1 MADAEPFYKASEDLL
16 GENGVKFMIAYKPLQ
31 TSSAFRLWCKASG
44 LNIDEYNDIAI
55 DLAELS
61 KVKSPYSESKYYSE
75 EKWKKLIDDSQ
86 KFVGVIESISQHP
99 CSTLLL
105 DKPISKEVGLV
116 KAGDVICA
124 NISSYES
131 DNYKFL
137 KNDLLTVTV
146 WSIINQVCKLANI
159 KVPSIRELDNLLD
172 NKTYEIYEKG
182 LTCIINQADSQFGTE
197 LVKRYKPHSPAE
209 MSSFVAIIRPGCAS
223 LLQDFIDRKPY
234 TTGVK
239 ELDEILKSSS
249 NRMILQENI
258 MEYLMWLG
266 IPEDNTYDIIKKIAK
281 KKFKHEELEELKNKL
296 LKNWINK
303 LGNDKHFNETWK
315 IVEDAA
321 RYSFN
326 RKS

>member
-16 GENGVKFMIAYKPLQ
+16 GEDGVKFMIAYKPLQ

>member
-16 GENGVKFMIAYKPLQ
+16 GEDGVKFMIAYKPLQ
-31 TSSAFRLWCKASG
+31 ASSAFRLWCKASG

-239 ELDEILKSSS
+239 ELDEILKYSS

-303 LGNDKHFNETWK
+303 LGNDKYFNETWK

>member
-1 MADAEPFYKASEDLL
+1 
-16 GENGVKFMIAYKPLQ
+16 MIAYKPLQ
-31 TSSAFRLWCKASG
+31 VSSGFRLWCKAND
-44 LNIDEYNDIAI
+44 LNINEYNAVAM

-61 KVKSPYSESKYYSE
+61 KVKKPYTESMYYKD
-75 EKWKKLIDDSQ
+75 EKWKKLIDESQ
-86 KFVGVIESISQHP
+86 HFVGVIESLSQHP
-99 CSTLLL
+99 CSTLLM
-105 DKPISKEVGLV
+105 DKPISREVGLI

-124 NISSYES
+124 NITSYES

-146 WSIINQVCKLANI
+146 WNVINQVCKLANI
-159 KVPSIRELDNLLD
+159 KVPSIRELNNLLD
-172 NKTYEIYEKG
+172 KKTYEIYEKG

-197 LVKRYKPHSPAE
+197 LVKRYKPCSPAE

-234 TTGVK
+234 TTGIK

-281 KKFKHEELEELKNKL
+281 KKFKHEELEELKSKL
-296 LKNWINK
+296 LRNWVKK
-303 LGNDKHFNETWK
+303 LGSNEHFNETWK
-315 IVEDAA
+315 IVEDAS

-326 RKS
+326 RKPQFILCL

>member
-1 MADAEPFYKASEDLL
+1 
-16 GENGVKFMIAYKPLQ
+16 MIAYKPLQ

-303 LGNDKHFNETWK
+303 LGNDKYFNETWK